1 MFQYPLSVKAKQ
13 STDFEQ
19 YWRMAH
25 CFVFCRIV
33 ICTISSCNQCAYAL
47 LVVGGTV
54 TCSTAALHTWF
65 ITARPSS
72 LSAAVM
78 RQTAAHTAPGGDI
91 NIPAPLPLS
100 QLPCQSSPVTV
111 MLQVAAHTGGGLMM
125 SSAGWVVG
133 AKLGQIVVFPFVY
146 VISAF

>member
-1 MFQYPLSVKAKQ
+1 MFTILSLNVSIATVKAKQ

-19 YWRMAH
+19 YRRMAH

-33 ICTISSCNQCAYAL
+33 IRTISSCNHYAL
-47 LVVGGTV
+47 LVVERTV
-54 TCSTAALHTWF
+54 TCSTAALQHCTHDLSPL
-65 ITARPSS
+65 APAP

-125 SSAGWVVG
+125 SSAG
-133 AKLGQIVVFPFVY
+133 
-146 VISAF
+146 